1 MLYQDVDIKF
11 KFYTFKNK
19 KYTHKNIFYI
29 LYDMYKILKKY
40 SDNCGEQNNLLIADF
55 ENLQKRTKTE
65 KNNII
70 RSANKDI
77 IYNLLNVI
85 DDLENATMISNKL
98 NDPKD
103 FNITD
108 SYKLIEK
115 TKNGIHLI
123 YKNLHN
129 VLYKHGLKSLNTIGM
144 IFDPNQHD
152 AVSNSHNIDI
162 DNDIITKEYQKGYM
176 LNKILLRPAKVIVNI
191 NGKP

>member
-11 KFYTFKNK
+11 KFYAFKNK
-19 KYTHKNIFYI
+19 NYTHKNIFYI
-29 LYDMYKILKKY
+29 LYDMYKILKKH
-40 SDNCGEQNNLLIADF
+40 SDNYGEQNNLLIADF

-70 RSANKDI
+70 KSANKDI
-77 IYNLLNVI
+77 IYNLLNII

-129 VLYKHGLKSLNTIGM
+129 ILYKHGLKSLNTIGM

-152 AVSNSHNIDI
+152 AVSNSHNINI

-191 NGKP
+191 NKKP